1 MIQQTEPLLTHLN
14 IEPEQTAQASIIWLH
29 GLGADGHDFVS
40 IVPEL
45 NLSTMMPVRF
55 IFPHAPNRAVTLNN
69 GLKMRAWYD
78 IHGLTANHPTDE
90 VGIAHSVLAI
100 RQLIEQEIARGIPTQ
115 RIVLAGF
122 SQGAAMALITGL
134 TYPAPLAGI
143 IALSG
148 YLPLPQE
155 TLKKAQAA
163 NKHTPIFIAHGDQ
176 DFVVSYDFGKTTYL
190 ILKQAHYP
198 VSWHSY
204 PMAHTVCSNEVKD
217 IRRWLEQVLIENKG

>member
-78 IHGLTANHPTDE
+78 IHRLTTNHPT
-90 VGIAHSVLAI
+90 
-100 RQLIEQEIARGIPTQ
+100 
-115 RIVLAGF
+115 
-122 SQGAAMALITGL
+122 
-134 TYPAPLAGI
+134 
-143 IALSG
+143 
-148 YLPLPQE
+148 
-155 TLKKAQAA
+155 K
-163 NKHTPIFIAHGDQ
+163 
-176 DFVVSYDFGKTTYL
+176 
-190 ILKQAHYP
+190 
-198 VSWHSY
+198 
-204 PMAHTVCSNEVKD
+204 
-217 IRRWLEQVLIENKG
+217 